1 MQGPYQTLPGQT
13 VKLVPPHR
21 KARRRR
27 STTPDFHAGKRALTE
42 KGTGGDVDGLKAAV
56 SGGEEHRGQLMRP
69 TGQRGVVPDA
79 VPWETDTGWAT
90 EVGGPVGAD
99 RRRRGDPRR
108 CPERSG
114 RPGTCSA
121 WYS

>member
-1 MQGPYQTLPGQT
+1 VLSAPRAAAVLGVLEVTMQGPYQTLPGQT

-69 TGQRGVVPDA
+69 TTNV
-79 VPWETDTGWAT
+79 E
-90 EVGGPVGAD
+90 
-99 RRRRGDPRR
+99 
-108 CPERSG
+108 
-114 RPGTCSA
+114 
-121 WYS
+121 